1 MSEPNDLDKPIWG
14 AAAIGAEANL
24 TPRQAVYAL
33 ERGYLPRS
41 AKSGCLRNV
50 ASGNAWKSMPPKQKM
65 TPASRPRP
73 LIQSERLGR
82 AGSNKH
88 DRSIA

>member
-33 ERGYLPRS
+33 ERGYLPGTKIGEKWMSTKRR
-41 AKSGCLRNV
+41 LRQRMEI
-50 ASGNAWKSMPPKQKM
+50 NA
-65 TPASRPRP
+65 A
-73 LIQSERLGR
+73 
-82 AGSNKH
+82 
-88 DRSIA
+88 